1 MSLFTRRNKSKVT
14 EPSPPTTALPM
25 TTAPA
30 SILDDLVDLESL
42 AAWKQELQQHERE
55 YRQAQTALVAARRLV
70 SGVDPLPEPD
80 LTWHVQRELLVAA
93 GNAEAVAAFDLEHA
107 ADIEAELSARQR
119 ALQGATEARAR
130 VKALEKH
137 LNDIAAKMEVL
148 ADGEG
153 YREVVRRLF
162 RPSAKR
168 MLQRAREFAQAH
180 REMVTMESVLH
191 GVTRMHQRSTD
202 DRKIDKIEFDLIGR
216 KDKEDWLSID
226 IEGLDYEAL
235 LDLNRNYDRYD
246 NDLSAA
252 LYQRLEQSGISSAWI
267 SVFHPMDE
275 ASDRRVYAPDPNP
288 PKKSALAW
296 TLDIPADNGV
306 RSDPY

>member
-1 MSLFTRRNKSKVT
+1 MSLFSRRDKSKS
-14 EPSPPTTALPM
+14 PKPASPPIPPTTASV
-25 TTAPA
+25 

-55 YRQAQTALVAARRLV
+55 YRRAQTALVAARRLA

-93 GNAEAVAAFDLEHA
+93 GDAEAVAAFDVEHA
-107 ADIEAELSARQR
+107 ADIDAELAARQR
-119 ALQGATEARAR
+119 ALQGAAEARAR

-162 RPSAKR
+162 RPSAAR
-168 MLQRAREFAQAH
+168 MVQRAREFAQAY
-180 REMVTMESVLH
+180 REMVTMEAVLYAA
-191 GVTRMHQRSTD
+191 TRMHQRYTD
-202 DRKIDKIEFDLIGR
+202 GTKIAIDDLVLITRKERD
-216 KDKEDWLSID
+216 DWLSVG
-226 IEGLDYEAL
+226 IEGIEYEIL
-235 LDLNRNYDRYD
+235 RDLNRSYTRHD
-246 NDLSAA
+246 NDLSTA
-252 LYQRLEQSGISSAWI
+252 LSQRLEQAGIDSTWV
-267 SVFHPMDE
+267 SVFHPVDDVGE
-275 ASDRRVYAPDPNP
+275 RPVYAPDPNP

-296 TLDIPADNGV
+296 TMDIPADSGI
-306 RSDPY
+306 RSDLH